1 MVCTSSGTNDRRCR
15 ASTSSLVSWL
25 ENWSL
30 TFCAWC
36 VLEFDHQ
43 ITFTMQKLIRLLNS
57 IRSGIS
63 TKSPLF
69 MSRLTATLFWVQ
81 FSEKGAHPQFL
92 VRLSSE
98 HITIVCVMRWW
109 IVIRNE
115 WVGTLHCTVTN
126 THSDYTMEFQ
136 KSSDRPS
143 NRPSD
148 HPNEKWKHITQ
159 MKKSGKGHNA
169 SKTTKHR
176 AISSSVIS
184 RPESSSSPTH
194 IIVDQKWW
202 SRTFFPV

>member
-15 ASTSSLVSWL
+15 ASSSSLVSWL
-25 ENWSL
+25 EHWSL

-57 IRSGIS
+57 IRSRIS

-143 NRPSD
+143 VRSSNRPTIRTKNKNTLHRWRRAEKDIMQAKQQNTERYRRLLSLV
-148 HPNEKWKHITQ
+148 PNHLLLLYT
-159 MKKSGKGHNA
+159 
-169 SKTTKHR
+169 
-176 AISSSVIS
+176 SS
-184 RPESSSSPTH
+184 
-194 IIVDQKWW
+194 
-202 SRTFFPV
+202 